1 MIKDLDRLTIETS
14 VQQQLQQKAEM
25 GQVYKVRL
33 LLRVNVVMIMEGVK
47 TEKLEINSFTLHPS
61 NSQQVQPLCRH
72 QDRPAPSQCDTQ
84 KWQKWREQTLLNSFN
99 IFPLLDTHALL

>member
-47 TEKLEINSFTLHPS
+47 TEKLEVTDLVLSIS
-61 NSQQVQPLCRH
+61 
-72 QDRPAPSQCDTQ
+72 
-84 KWQKWREQTLLNSFN
+84 
-99 IFPLLDTHALL
+99 